1 MSGSVSSKK
10 PSLWPKLLLGGAIV
24 LAGLLYL
31 GYVDKGVTVS
41 KKPETVDHANEPDA
55 APVADAV
62 PTEGKDAAGA
72 PMTPDV
78 VKQTSGEQPTVE
90 DSAPVVVGTQEALS
104 PEVPVTGE
112 PELQDASA
120 LESATSIAETPS
132 AAPAEVPAEV
142 TPEEAK
148 AFAEAVISEGET
160 QQEATGGDTGA
171 PAVPDSASAVPE
183 ATAAPSESVDAPAES
198 GVAGLAVPP
207 ALPPPPGWPPV
218 AAPPRR
224 PARETLEERRSRLIA
239 DYEAMRKQA
248 EEEMR
253 RRWGQGR
260 MPGPYGYPGYAPGY
274 YPRP

>member
-10 PSLWPKLLLGGAIV
+10 FSLWPKLLLGGALV

-31 GYVDKGVTVS
+31 GYVDRGVTVG
-41 KKPETVDHANEPDA
+41 KNHETADQANEPDA

-62 PTEGKDAAGA
+62 PADDKGAAGE
-72 PMTPDV
+72 PMIPDV
-78 VKQTSGEQPTVE
+78 VEQASPEQPTVE
-90 DSAPVVVGTQEALS
+90 ESPPVVAGTQEASS

-132 AAPAEVPAEV
+132 AETAEV

-160 QQEATGGDTGA
+160 QQESSGSDASA
-171 PAVPDSASAVPE
+171 PAVLDTASAVPE
-183 ATAAPSESVDAPAES
+183 TTAVPAASVDAPAES
-198 GVAGLAVPP
+198 GVAGLAAPP
-207 ALPPPPGWPPV
+207 ALSPPPGWPPA

-253 RRWGQGR
+253 KRWGQGG
-260 MPGPYGYPGYAPGY
+260 MPGPYGYPRYAPGY